1 MSSVLEKSLT
11 PCPLQGECTLSALQ
25 EVLVRVR
32 IEAGKETK
40 EKNSFFSP
48 GVPSAS
54 LSQLYSQ
61 LFLDEGI
68 TNF

>member
-1 MSSVLEKSLT
+1 MSSALEKSLT
-11 PCPLQGECTLSALQ
+11 PCPLQGGPTLFALQ

-48 GVPSAS
+48 EVPSVS